1 MNTIIPDIGQEHIKA
16 LFEISKEINSVHDL
30 NTLLSRIM
38 DLAMQALDAERG
50 FIILCK
56 GDCQHFETMTVR
68 NIEETEVVENPQYST
83 SVVRQII
90 QTQQA
95 LLSHDALTD
104 DRFKEAESVLALK
117 IRSMA
122 AVPLKLRE
130 QIIGVIYVDSTH
142 NRRMFT
148 EKSLEFLTAFA
159 NQAAL
164 AIDNA
169 RLYEALQQENTI
181 LKRDMHQVFPF
192 DKIIGQSAAM
202 KNVFQLMEKVAR
214 TDVTVLIEGASGT
227 GKELVARAIHGHG
240 SRKNKPFVGQYC
252 GALQE
257 SLLASELF
265 GHRKGAFTGAIES
278 KKGLLEI
285 ADGGTFFLDEIA
297 DISFPIQ
304 TDLLRVIQEGEIK
317 PVGDTR
323 IRKVNVRFISAT
335 NKNLLEQ
342 VKKGLFREDLYYR
355 LNVISIKMPALNE
368 RGDDIL
374 LLTEHFLRRYG
385 PRTNPGV
392 LSISSAAQKLLKQ
405 YHWPGNVRE
414 LENMIQAALVLAD
427 QPELQPEHFPI
438 FGGTPSFEGDSL
450 NVNEMTNVLV
460 RKALKK
466 YGGNR
471 TKAAEALGVSVR
483 WLQYRLKELD

>member
-1 MNTIIPDIGQEHIKA
+1 
-16 LFEISKEINSVHDL
+16 
-30 NTLLSRIM
+30 
-38 DLAMQALDAERG
+38 
-50 FIILCK
+50 
-56 GDCQHFETMTVR
+56 
-68 NIEETEVVENPQYST
+68 
-83 SVVRQII
+83 
-90 QTQQA
+90 
-95 LLSHDALTD
+95 
-104 DRFKEAESVLALK
+104 
-117 IRSMA
+117 
-122 AVPLKLRE
+122 
-130 QIIGVIYVDSTH
+130 
-142 NRRMFT
+142 
-148 EKSLEFLTAFA
+148 
-159 NQAAL
+159 
-164 AIDNA
+164 
-169 RLYEALQQENTI
+169 LYEALQQENTI
-181 LKRDMHQVFPF
+181 LKRDIHQVFPF
-192 DKIIGQSAAM
+192 DEIIGQSEVM

-227 GKELVARAIHGHG
+227 GKELVARAIHAHG
-240 SRKNKPFVGQYC
+240 PRKNKPFVGQYC

-355 LNVISIKMPALNE
+355 LNVITINMPALNE

-374 LLTEHFLRRYG
+374 LLAEHFLRRYG

-392 LSISSAAQKLLKQ
+392 RGISQKAKKLLKQ

-414 LENMIQAALVLAD
+414 LENTIQAALVLAD
-427 QPELQPEHFPI
+427 QQELQPEHFPI
-438 FGGTPSFEGDSL
+438 FGGSSSFEGDSF
-450 NVNEMTNVLV
+450 NVNEMTNFLV

-483 WLQYRLKELD
+483 WLQYRLKEIG